1 MVKTITKVGNSQGII
16 FDNAL
21 MEMAR
26 LKLGDAV
33 DVVIHD
39 SGSITLTPVR
49 PVIGPEDAITRARV
63 LIEKN
68 AEVFRR
74 LS

>member
-49 PVIGPEDAITRARV
+49 PVISPEDAIARAKI

-68 AEVFRR
+68 TEVFRR